1 MSVTVCIP
9 TVFRACTGGQKK
21 VTVAAGTLSEV
32 VRDLDSRYGGLAE
45 RLLDG
50 GALRR
55 YVNVYVGDDDV
66 RLLGGLDAVVTDGAI
81 VTILPAVA
89 GG

>member
-1 MSVTVCIP
+1 MAVTVCIP
-9 TVFRACTGGQKK
+9 TVFRTYTNGEKK
-21 VTVAAGTLSEV
+21 VTAAGSTLSEV
-32 VRDLDSRYGGLAE
+32 IQDLGSRYSGLAE

-50 GALRR
+50 GVLRR
-55 YVNVYVGDDDV
+55 YVNVYVGDDDI
-66 RLLGGLDAVVTDGAI
+66 RLLDGMASVVHDGAV